1 MRNQLQ
7 PYFEAFYRHSGIRIM
22 VAAIKRFMLLG
33 HKTHAAALTYT
44 TLFALVPLI
53 TVMYSVLSMIPS
65 LQQGRGAIE
74 EILLGN
80 LVPSSAETLMGYL
93 YQFSEQARQLTT
105 IGIVLLMVTAFM
117 MLRSIEDSFNKIWL
131 LKKGRKGVSS
141 FLLYW
146 AVLSLGPLLLSAGLG
161 VSSYIASLG
170 LWQEDWVPSSW
181 VLLLAIVVPYLT
193 SFLAFTFI
201 YWAVPNIK
209 VPLKH
214 AAIGGAVV
222 ALLFQI
228 GQEVF
233 AEASTFF
240 PSYQLIYGAFAAVP
254 LFLLWLF
261 LSWSVILLGS
271 EVVFLLGNNDWAD
284 DEHKV
289 KQAKQQ
295 KAKNRAAAKDA
306 AKDTDKAAATNHFT
320 GADEGV
326 IDSVNLSQ
334 YKSSVAL
341 QVLNIMSQQ
350 QINGN
355 GVSLAELLS
364 LVENSPL
371 RAESLNQ
378 QALRCVLEE
387 VLTTLQ
393 AAKLL
398 LYQVSAD
405 DCNEDG
411 DYFLIRDLHHYPLND
426 FLNDVFYKAV

>member
-1 MRNQLQ
+1 MKHVLQ
-7 PYFEAFYRHSGIRIM
+7 PYFKVFYRQSGLRII
-22 VAAIKRFMLLG
+22 VAAIKRFLLLG

-74 EILLGN
+74 ELLLGN
-80 LVPSSAETLMGYL
+80 LVPSSAETIMGYL
-93 YQFSEQARQLTT
+93 YEFSEQARQLTT

-146 AVLSLGPLLLSAGLG
+146 AVLTLGPLLLSAGIG
-161 VSSYIASLG
+161 VSSYIASLS
-170 LWQEDWVPSSW
+170 LWKEGWVPSSW
-181 VLLLAIVVPYLT
+181 VLLLAIVVPYVT

-214 AAIGGAVV
+214 AAIGGAFV

-228 GQEVF
+228 GQEIF

-254 LFLLWLF
+254 LFLMWLF

-271 EVVFLLGNNDWAD
+271 EVVFLLGNYHDTGAGKKDKAKQVTTESDEDLAD
-284 DEHKV
+284 DAANDITKAISQQ
-289 KQAKQQ
+289 QA
-295 KAKNRAAAKDA
+295 
-306 AKDTDKAAATNHFT
+306 
-320 GADEGV
+320 
-326 IDSVNLSQ
+326 SV
-334 YKSSVAL
+334 VL
-341 QVLNIMSQQ
+341 QVLDFMAERQKA
-350 QINGN
+350 GN
-355 GVSLAELLS
+355 GASMYELQSAVVTDVLDEVLS
-364 LVENSPL
+364 LLLE
-371 RAESLNQ
+371 AK
-378 QALRCVLEE
+378 VLLVQGNDE
-387 VLTTLQ
+387 
-393 AAKLL
+393 
-398 LYQVSAD
+398 Y
-405 DCNEDG
+405 
-411 DYFLIRDLHHYPLND
+411 YLIRDLHAYPLHDLLDSLKND
-426 FLNDVFYKAV
+426 SLKEDSL